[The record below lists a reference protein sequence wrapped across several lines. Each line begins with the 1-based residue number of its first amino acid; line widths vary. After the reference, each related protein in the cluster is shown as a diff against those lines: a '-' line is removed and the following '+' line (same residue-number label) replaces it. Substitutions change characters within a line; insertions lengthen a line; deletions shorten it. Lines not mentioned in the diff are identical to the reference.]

1 MQTFPGHPALRAVLA
16 TDFLV
21 LVAELGAVAIL
32 PWWITS
38 RGGAGAMVA
47 FGITL
52 ALASFIVMPAV
63 SPFGDRICKG
73 RQITLGVAGLCLVAG
88 AQAVLAVTGLFNL
101 RA

>member
-38 RGGAGAMVA
+38 RGGAGARVA

-52 ALASFIVMPAV
+52 ALASFIVMPA
-63 SPFGDRICKG
+63 SPLSAWRPH
-73 RQITLGVAGLCLVAG
+73 RS
-88 AQAVLAVTGLFNL
+88 
-101 RA
+101 